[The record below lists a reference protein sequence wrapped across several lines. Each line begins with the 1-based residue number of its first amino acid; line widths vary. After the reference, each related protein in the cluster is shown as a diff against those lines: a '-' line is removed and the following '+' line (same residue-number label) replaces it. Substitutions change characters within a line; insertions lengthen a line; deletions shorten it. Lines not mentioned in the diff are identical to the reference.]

1 VLAVVVALAA
11 GAVAMTPAAADPS
24 STTTSTTAPT
34 LGTMT
39 PDQLAQSVQLA
50 LQYTSTTQQLA
61 QLTTQLADARA
72 NLAAAQNAF
81 EVLDVRYGNDQT
93 GLAGAIARLQG
104 RAVQTY
110 ENSDALIGAALEV
123 QHLQQVETAQQY
135 VDAAST
141 ADTNDVD
148 RLTSD
153 LVQVKAARD
162 ARATAVRGLQG
173 EVTQLNT
180 QHDQLTAQAAS
191 DQSALTALG
200 GVPVLGTAQLTAKEM
215 ADWFRS
221 TGAKAHLSGTTTIE
235 QLTSLY
241 ISEGE
246 AVGVRGD
253 VAFAQSIIETGS
265 FEHATDNNYAGIGA
279 CDSCTGEPGFPT
291 PQAGVRAQLQLLRSY
306 ADPASDATNLGN
318 PPDPTLF
325 GADPATAAANFDD
338 FFLKG
343 KVPLWNEMGHGNWAT
358 DPDYASKVLRIYLT
372 MLTYSAAQ

>member
-1 VLAVVVALAA
+1 
-11 GAVAMTPAAADPS
+11 
-24 STTTSTTAPT
+24 
-34 LGTMT
+34 
-39 PDQLAQSVQLA
+39 
-50 LQYTSTTQQLA
+50 
-61 QLTTQLADARA
+61 
-72 NLAAAQNAF
+72 
-81 EVLDVRYGNDQT
+81 
-93 GLAGAIARLQG
+93 
-104 RAVQTY
+104 
-110 ENSDALIGAALEV
+110 
-123 QHLQQVETAQQY
+123 
-135 VDAAST
+135 
-141 ADTNDVD
+141 
-148 RLTSD
+148 
-153 LVQVKAARD
+153 VKAARD

-173 EVTQLNT
+173 DVTLLNT
-180 QHDQLTAQAAS
+180 QHDQLTAEAAS

-200 GVPVLGTAQLTAKEM
+200 GVPVLGAAQLTAKQM
-215 ADWFRS
+215 AGWFRS
-221 TGAKAHLSGTTTIE
+221 TGAKAHLSGTTTID

-241 ISEGE
+241 IAEGE

-253 VAFAQSIIETGS
+253 AAFAQSIIETGS

-325 GADPATAAANFDD
+325 GADPANFDD

-358 DPDYASKVLRIYLT
+358 DPNYASKVLRVYLT